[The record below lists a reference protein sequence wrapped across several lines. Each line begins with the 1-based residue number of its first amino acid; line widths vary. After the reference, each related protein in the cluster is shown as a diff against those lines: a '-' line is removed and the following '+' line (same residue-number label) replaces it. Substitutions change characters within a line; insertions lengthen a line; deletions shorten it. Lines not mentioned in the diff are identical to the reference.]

1 MVGLT
6 IPAKFWWGLVQW
18 IWGAFIETP
27 RFLLKTWKLLAS
39 VVADTAGALWD
50 VLLWKQNKKKKRKE
64 AISDAWKGYKKSNKE
79 DWEHFWA
86 PFEGEWDKS
95 YGLSKLVAYPT
106 HAICGG
112 IKEGLKTA
120 LDFSWRGLLT
130 LPAWTGNMF
139 LKKENR
145 VKLWKGEHGFKANM
159 ENWRWSY
166 IEGFRQLKTKKTENQ
181 EDEKKEKEEKKK
193 EKEEE
198 KKKEKEKKKKELE
211 AIKEALEK
219 DFESLLEEIQKASK
233 ERDELQEKKD
243 LSEDE
248 KKKIEE
254 LNKTI
259 KEKVPKLQE
268 LAKKIKGVE
277 RAIESL

>member
-1 MVGLT
+1 MGLT
-6 IPAKFWWGLVQW
+6 IPARIWGGLVQW
-18 IWGAFIETP
+18 TWGVLVETP
-27 RFLLKTWKLLAS
+27 RFLLKTWKLLGS

-50 VLLWKQNKKKKRKE
+50 VLLWKQNKKKNRKE

-106 HAICGG
+106 HAIYGG

-130 LPAWTGNMF
+130 LPAWAGNMF

-145 VKLWKGEHGFKANM
+145 VKLWKGEHGFKSNM
-159 ENWRWSY
+159 KKWRWSY
-166 IEGFRQLKTKKTENQ
+166 IEGFKQLKT
-181 EDEKKEKEEKKK
+181 KKK
-193 EKEEE
+193 EKEEDKKKE
-198 KKKEKEKKKKELE
+198 KEEDKKKEKEKKKKELE

-219 DFESLLEEIQKASK
+219 DFESLQEEIQKASK

-248 KKKIEE
+248 KKKIME

-259 KEKVPKLQE
+259 KEKAPKLVE

-277 RAIESL
+277 HAIESL

>member
-1 MVGLT
+1 MGLT
-6 IPAKFWWGLVQW
+6 IPARIWGGLVQW
-18 IWGAFIETP
+18 TWGVLVETP
-27 RFLLKTWKLLAS
+27 RFLLKTWKLLGS

-50 VLLWKQNKKKKRKE
+50 VLLWKQNKKKNRKE

-106 HAICGG
+106 HAIYGG

-130 LPAWTGNMF
+130 LPAWAGNMF

-145 VKLWKGEHGFKANM
+145 VKLWKGEHGFKSNM
-159 ENWRWSY
+159 KKWRWSY
-166 IEGFRQLKTKKTENQ
+166 IEGFKQLKTKKKEKE
-181 EDEKKEKEEKKK
+181 EDKKKEKEEDKKKEKEEKKK
-193 EKEEE
+193 D
-198 KKKEKEKKKKELE
+198 LE

-219 DFESLLEEIQKASK
+219 DFESLQEEIQKAWK
-233 ERDELQEKKD
+233 ERYELQEKKD

>member
-1 MVGLT
+1 MGLT
-6 IPAKFWWGLVQW
+6 IPARIWGGFVQW
-18 IWGAFIETP
+18 TWGALIETP
-27 RFLLKTWKLLAS
+27 RFLLKTWKLFAS
-39 VVADTAGALWD
+39 VIADTAGALWD
-50 VLLWKQNKKKKRKE
+50 VLLWKQNKKKNRKE
-64 AISDAWKGYKKSNKE
+64 AISDAWKGYKKSNRE

-106 HAICGG
+106 HAIYGG

-130 LPAWTGNMF
+130 LPAWAGNVF

-145 VKLWKGEHGFKANM
+145 VKLWKGEHGFKSNM
-159 ENWRWSY
+159 KKWRWSY
-166 IEGFRQLKTKKTENQ
+166 IEGFKQLKS
-181 EDEKKEKEEKKK
+181 KKEEKEDKKKEDKKKEEKKE

-198 KKKEKEKKKKELE
+198 KKVLEAEKK
-211 AIKEALEK
+211 ALEK
-219 DFESLLEEIQKASK
+219 DWESLHEEIQKARK
-233 ERDELQEKKD
+233 EGYELQEKKD